1 MALCRTGLCSSSK
14 CACASVPRPMRDII
28 VLSIHQNHSHV
39 EPPGISRRSIG
50 KLNKKMAA
58 KSSRDNYDRR
68 KTSSKPITGR
78 SKRKRQTRTEQSGR
92 EQSRAEQNK
101 AYTKPGHKIK
111 IVDRPS
117 LGEKSSFGFVHSASG
132 IGGFND
138 ATEKKPISLA
148 NLRGLFNSTCQ
159 NSISFV
165 RSEKF
170 LRAYFVDIDGNEGK
184 GETSK
189 GQRHWVKEFQS
200 HGCCRTKFRS

>member
-1 MALCRTGLCSSSK
+1 
-14 CACASVPRPMRDII
+14 
-28 VLSIHQNHSHV
+28 
-39 EPPGISRRSIG
+39 
-50 KLNKKMAA
+50 MAA

-92 EQSRAEQNK
+92 EQNRAKQNKAEQSKIRTEQNRIEQNRAEQN
-101 AYTKPGHKIK
+101 
-111 IVDRPS
+111 R
-117 LGEKSSFGFVHSASG
+117 
-132 IGGFND
+132 
-138 ATEKKPISLA
+138 TEQSRTEQNRA
-148 NLRGLFNSTCQ
+148 RTETCQ

-165 RSEKF
+165 RSGKF